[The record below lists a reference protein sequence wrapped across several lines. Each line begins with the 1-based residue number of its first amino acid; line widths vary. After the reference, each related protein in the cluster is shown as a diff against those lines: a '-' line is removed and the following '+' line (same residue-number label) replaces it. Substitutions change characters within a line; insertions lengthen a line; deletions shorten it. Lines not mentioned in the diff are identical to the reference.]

1 MSSDNYAAIYPSLQ
15 NKTVFISG
23 GATGIGAELVRA
35 FSKQGARVGFVDID
49 EASAM
54 QLIAELSSTTH
65 SSTAHPS
72 AAHPPVFQY
81 ADVRD
86 LIGLNKAI
94 NEINRLLGSIDVLIN
109 NAANDQRVA
118 FDDITPENWD
128 DSQAVNLRHHVFAS
142 QQISQQMKLRGQ
154 GVIINFGSVSWQ
166 RGNSAII
173 GYATAKAAIYGFTRC
188 LARELGPSGIRVNSL
203 MPGAILTEKQAR
215 LWRTPEETAR
225 FHQLQAL
232 PIDLLAKDVASM
244 ALFLAADDSRGVTG
258 QNFIVDAGLI

>member
-1 MSSDNYAAIYPSLQ
+1 MSSDLHTAIYPSLR
-15 NKTVFISG
+15 NKTVLISG

-35 FSKQGARVGFVDID
+35 FTQQGAWVGFVDID

-54 QLIAELSSTTH
+54 QLIDELSS
-65 SSTAHPS
+65 
-72 AAHPPVFQY
+72 AANPPVFRF

-86 LIGLNKAI
+86 LSGLNNAI
-94 NEINRLLGSIDVLIN
+94 SAISGRLGSIDVLIN

-118 FDDITPENWD
+118 FDDITPDNWD

-173 GYATAKAAIYGFTRC
+173 GYATAKAAIHGFTRC

>member
-1 MSSDNYAAIYPSLQ
+1 MSSDLHTAIYPSLQ

-35 FSKQGARVGFVDID
+35 FSKQGARIGFVDID
-49 EASAM
+49 EASAT
-54 QLIAELSSTTH
+54 QLIAELSSTAH
-65 SSTAHPS
+65 SS
-72 AAHPPVFQY
+72 AAQPPVFQY

-86 LIGLNKAI
+86 LGGLNKAI
-94 NEINRLLGSIDVLIN
+94 SAINERLGSINVLIN

-142 QQISQQMKLRGQ
+142 QQISQQMKLHGQ

-166 RGNSAII
+166 RGNVAII
-173 GYATAKAAIYGFTRC
+173 GYATAKAAIHGFTRC
-188 LARELGPSGIRVNSL
+188 LARELGPLGIRVNSL

>member
-1 MSSDNYAAIYPSLQ
+1 MSSDNHTAIYPSLR
-15 NKTVFISG
+15 NKTIFISG

-35 FSKQGARVGFVDID
+35 FTQQGARVGFVDID
-49 EASAM
+49 ETSAT
-54 QLIAELSSTTH
+54 QLVAEL
-65 SSTAHPS
+65 AF
-72 AAHPPVFQY
+72 AAYPPVFRF

-86 LIGLNKAI
+86 LSGLNNAI
-94 NEINRLLGSIDVLIN
+94 SAISGRLGSIDVLIN
-109 NAANDQRVA
+109 NAANDQRIA
-118 FDDITPENWD
+118 FDDLTPDNWD

-142 QQISQQMKLRGQ
+142 QQIAQQMKLRGQ
-154 GVIINFGSVSWQ
+154 GVIINFGSVSWL
-166 RGNSAII
+166 RGNAAII
-173 GYATAKAAIYGFTRC
+173 GYATAKAAIHGFTRC

-258 QNFIVDAGLI
+258 QNLIVDAGLI

>member
-1 MSSDNYAAIYPSLQ
+1 MSRDLHTAVYPSLQ

-35 FSKQGARVGFVDID
+35 FSKQGARIGFVDID
-49 EASAM
+49 EASAT
-54 QLIAELSSTTH
+54 QLIAELSSTAH
-65 SSTAHPS
+65 SS

-81 ADVRD
+81 VDVRD
-86 LIGLNKAI
+86 LDGLNKEINAI
-94 NEINRLLGSIDVLIN
+94 NGRLGSIDVLIN
-109 NAANDQRVA
+109 NAANDQRIA
-118 FDDITPENWD
+118 FDDITPDNWD

-173 GYATAKAAIYGFTRC
+173 GYATAKAAIHGFTRC

>member
-1 MSSDNYAAIYPSLQ
+1 MSSDKAIYPSLQ

-35 FSKQGARVGFVDID
+35 FTQQGARVGFVDID

-54 QLIAELSSTTH
+54 QLIDELSS
-65 SSTAHPS
+65 
-72 AAHPPVFQY
+72 AANPPVFQFV
-81 ADVRD
+81 DVRD
-86 LIGLNKAI
+86 LVGLNKAI
-94 NEINRLLGSIDVLIN
+94 SAINERLGSIDVLIN
-109 NAANDQRVA
+109 NAANDQRVS
-118 FDDITPENWD
+118 FDDITPDNWD

-173 GYATAKAAIYGFTRC
+173 GYATAKAAIHGFTRC

-203 MPGAILTEKQAR
+203 MPGAILTEKQAQ

>member
-1 MSSDNYAAIYPSLQ
+1 MSSDLHTAIYPSLQ
-15 NKTVFISG
+15 YKTVFISG

-35 FSKQGARVGFVDID
+35 FSQQGALVGFVDID

-54 QLIAELSSTTH
+54 QLIAELSSTAH
-65 SSTAHPS
+65 SS
-72 AAHPPVFQY
+72 AAHPPVFQF

-86 LIGLNKAI
+86 LNGINKAI
-94 NEINRLLGSIDVLIN
+94 SAINGRLGSIDVLIN
-109 NAANDQRVA
+109 NAANDQRIA
-118 FDDITPENWD
+118 FDDITPDNWD

-154 GVIINFGSVSWQ
+154 GVIINSGSVSWQ

-173 GYATAKAAIYGFTRC
+173 GYATAKAAIHGFTRC

>member
-1 MSSDNYAAIYPSLQ
+1 MSTDLHTAIYPSLR
-15 NKTVFISG
+15 NKTVLISG
-23 GATGIGAELVRA
+23 GVTGIGAELVRA
-35 FSKQGARVGFVDID
+35 FTQQGAWVGFVDID
-49 EASAM
+49 GASAM
-54 QLIAELSSTTH
+54 QLIDELSS
-65 SSTAHPS
+65 
-72 AAHPPVFQY
+72 AANPPVFQF

-86 LIGLNKAI
+86 LVELNKAI
-94 NEINRLLGSIDVLIN
+94 SAINERLGSIDVLIN

-173 GYATAKAAIYGFTRC
+173 GYATAKAAIHGFTRC

-232 PIDLLAKDVASM
+232 PINLLAKDVASM

>member
-1 MSSDNYAAIYPSLQ
+1 MSSDNHTAIYPSLR
-15 NKTVFISG
+15 NKTVLISG

-35 FSKQGARVGFVDID
+35 FSQQGARVGFVDID

-54 QLIAELSSTTH
+54 QLIAEFSST
-65 SSTAHPS
+65 
-72 AAHPPVFQY
+72 AHPPVFQY

-86 LIGLNKAI
+86 LDGLSKAI
-94 NEINRLLGSIDVLIN
+94 NAINGRLGSIDVLIN
-109 NAANDQRVA
+109 NAANDQRIA

-154 GVIINFGSVSWQ
+154 GGIINFGSVSWL

-173 GYATAKAAIYGFTRC
+173 GYATAKAAIHGFTRC

-215 LWRTPEETAR
+215 LWRTPEDTAR

>member
-1 MSSDNYAAIYPSLQ
+1 MSSDLHTAIYPSLQ
-15 NKTVFISG
+15 NKTVLISG
-23 GATGIGAELVRA
+23 GATGIGAELIRA

-49 EASAM
+49 EVSAM
-54 QLIAELSSTTH
+54 QLIAELSSTAH
-65 SSTAHPS
+65 SSV
-72 AAHPPVFQY
+72 AHPPVFQY

-86 LIGLNKAI
+86 LVGLNKAI
-94 NEINRLLGSIDVLIN
+94 NAINGRLGSIDVLIN

-118 FDDITPENWD
+118 FDDITPESWD

-173 GYATAKAAIYGFTRC
+173 GYATAKAAIHGFTRC